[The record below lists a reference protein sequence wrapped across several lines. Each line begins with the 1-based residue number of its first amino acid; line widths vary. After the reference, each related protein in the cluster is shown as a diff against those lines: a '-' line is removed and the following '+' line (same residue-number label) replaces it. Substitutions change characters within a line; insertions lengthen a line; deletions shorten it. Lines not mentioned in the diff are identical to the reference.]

1 MRWLLAPALAAGLAL
16 SACKDD
22 PPKKPSL
29 ADQRRSEN
37 IEDVRP
43 AVRAARMYGLT
54 GLFGRA
60 AGFSTGVD
68 TAMAAVQRKYPT
80 VKTYPRM
87 HWQKRSVLATI
98 IANYQRDKL
107 PIILSGHSM
116 GGDAIVWIA
125 HELARHRIPVAAMFV
140 YDPTP
145 FVGCIPSNV
154 HVAIGWRNTYPL
166 QLGGGRI
173 HWCQDPPKG
182 SSRSMKR
189 YDVPDLHTN
198 IDDRA
203 DVRAET
209 VKHVG
214 DVVHMITEMEVGK

>member
-1 MRWLLAPALAAGLAL
+1 MIKLLPALVAGFLLAGCQEEA
-16 SACKDD
+16 
-22 PPKKPSL
+22 KKPNL

-37 IEDVRP
+37 VEDLRP
-43 AVRAARMYGLT
+43 VKHTYDARMYGLT

-60 AGFSTGVD
+60 AKFSTGVD
-68 TAMAAVQRKYPT
+68 AAMAAVSKQYPT

-87 HWQKRSVLATI
+87 HWQKRAVLATVV
-98 IANYQRDKL
+98 ANYQRDKL
-107 PIILSGHSM
+107 AVVLSGHSL
-116 GGDAIVWIA
+116 GADAVLWMA
-125 HELARHRIPVAAMFV
+125 HELAKLRIPVAAMFL

-145 FVGCIPSNV
+145 FAACVPSNV
-154 HVAIGWRNTYPL
+154 QVVINWRNSLPF

-173 HWCQDPPKG
+173 QWCQDPPKG
-182 SSRSMKR
+182 SPRSLKQ

-209 VKHVG
+209 VKRVG
-214 DVVHMITEMEVGK
+214 DVIHMIKEMQRD

>member
-1 MRWLLAPALAAGLAL
+1 MMRFAALLAGAFLLAG
-16 SACKDD
+16 CQ
-22 PPKKPSL
+22 PEPQKPNL

-37 IEDVRP
+37 IEDLRP
-43 AVRAARMYGLT
+43 DRAARMYGLT
-54 GLFGRA
+54 GLLGRA

-68 TAMAAVQRKYPT
+68 TAMKAVQKKYPT

-87 HWQKRSVLATI
+87 HWQKRAVLATV

-107 PIILSGHSM
+107 PIILSGHSL
-116 GGDAIVWIA
+116 GGDAIVEIA
-125 HELARHRIPVAAMFV
+125 HKLAELRIPVAAMFV

-154 HVAIGWRNTYPL
+154 QVVIGWRNSLPF

-173 HWCQDPPKG
+173 QWCQDPPKG
-182 SSRSMKR
+182 SPRSMKR
-189 YDVPDLHTN
+189 YDVADLHTN

-214 DVVHMITEMEVGK
+214 DVVHMITEMERGK

>member
-1 MRWLLAPALAAGLAL
+1 MTKLLPALVAGFLLLGCQEQA
-16 SACKDD
+16 
-22 PPKKPSL
+22 PKKPNL
-29 ADQRRSEN
+29 ADQRLSDN
-37 IEDVRP
+37 IEDLRP
-43 AVRAARMYGLT
+43 KRLYDARMYGLT

-68 TAMAAVQRKYPT
+68 TAMGAVSRKHPT

-98 IANYQRDKL
+98 IANYKRDKL
-107 PIILSGHSM
+107 PIVLSGHSM

-125 HELARHRIPVAAMFV
+125 HELAKHRIPVAAMFI

-145 FVGCIPSNV
+145 FVACIPSNV
-154 HVAIGWRNTYPL
+154 QVAISWRNTLPF
-166 QLGGGRI
+166 QLGGGRVQ
-173 HWCQDPPKG
+173 WCQDPPKG
-182 SSRSMKR
+182 SVRSLKR

-198 IDDRA
+198 IDDRP

-214 DVVHMITEMEVGK
+214 DVIHMLNEMEKGK